1 MADARPRI
9 LFWVQHLLGIGHL
22 RRAAALAAAMAASNL
37 DVLLVSGGPP
47 VRDLDLG
54 GARLAQLPPVK
65 AADPQFS
72 ALVDGA
78 GRPLDGA
85 FIAAR
90 RRRLTALF
98 HGDRPAAVIVE
109 MFPFG
114 RRQLRF
120 ELLPLLDA
128 AWSRQPRPVT
138 LCSVRDVLT
147 AKAKPERY
155 REMAALARRRFDQ
168 VMVHGDPALL
178 PFDASFPEAGRL
190 AGRLRYTGY
199 VASPGEHPPRTRP
212 TTTGAVAVVVSAGG
226 GAVGFR
232 LLTTALAARA
242 LSRLADKPWHLLAGD
257 ALDPALFERLRADAP
272 PGVVVERAR
281 ADFPALLGAAAL
293 SISQAGYNTVTDL
306 LRARTPAV
314 LVPFAGAR
322 ETEQAI
328 RARAL
333 ADRGIA
339 QVIAPE
345 RLAPATLAA
354 AVDAAYRAGVPAAL
368 DVRLD
373 GAQATARIVGEAL
386 GA

>member
-1 MADARPRI
+1 MAGARPRV

-22 RRAAALAAAMAASNL
+22 RRAAVLAAAMAASSF

-72 ALVDGA
+72 ALVDGD
-78 GRPLDGA
+78 GRPLDEA
-85 FIAAR
+85 FITTR
-90 RRRLTALF
+90 RRRLVDLF
-98 HGDRPAAVIVE
+98 HSDRPDAVIVE

-114 RRQLRF
+114 RRQLQF

-128 AWSRQPRPVT
+128 AWRRQPRPVI

-155 REMAALARRRFDQ
+155 REMTELARRRFDH
-168 VMVHGDPALL
+168 VMVHGDPTLI
-178 PFDASFPEAGRL
+178 PFDATFPEAGRL
-190 AGRLRYTGY
+190 AGQIRYTGY
-199 VASPGEHPPRTRP
+199 VAALSPRTQ
-212 TTTGAVAVVVSAGG
+212 TTIGGDGAVVVSAGG

-232 LLTTALAARA
+232 LLATALAARA
-242 LSRLADKPWHLLAGD
+242 LSTLADKPWHLLAGD

-281 ADFPALLGAAAL
+281 ADFPALLRAAAL
-293 SISQAGYNTVTDL
+293 SISQAGYNTVADL
-306 LRARTPAV
+306 LRAHTPAV
-314 LVPFAGAR
+314 LVPFAEAR
-322 ETEQAI
+322 ETEQAV
-328 RARAL
+328 RAQAL

-339 QVIAPE
+339 QVVAPD

-354 AVDAAYRAGVPAAL
+354 AVDAACHAGPPADI

-373 GAQATARIVGEAL
+373 GAQTTARIVREAL
-386 GA
+386 GG